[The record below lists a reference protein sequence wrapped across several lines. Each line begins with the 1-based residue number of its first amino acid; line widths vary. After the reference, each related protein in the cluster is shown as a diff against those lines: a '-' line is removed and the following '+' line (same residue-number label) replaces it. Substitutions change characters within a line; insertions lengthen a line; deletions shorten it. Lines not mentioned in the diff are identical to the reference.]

1 MTQIG
6 EAVLAGALLT
16 LAFEVWMT
24 EHVAS
29 GIQLYTAAAVG
40 GLLVVVLAR
49 WRESRKDDGMP
60 PAV

>member
-6 EAVLAGALLT
+6 EAVLAGALIT

-24 EHVAS
+24 EDAAS

-49 WRESRKDDGMP
+49 WRESHKDDGMP
-60 PAV
+60 PAL

>member
-24 EHVAS
+24 ENVAS

-49 WRESRKDDGMP
+49 WRESRKDDDMP

>member
-6 EAVLAGALLT
+6 EAVLAGALLA

-24 EHVAS
+24 ENVAN

-40 GLLVVVLAR
+40 GLLVVALAR

>member
-6 EAVLAGALLT
+6 EAVLGGALMA
-16 LAFEVWMT
+16 LAFEVWMA
-24 EHVAS
+24 EDVAS

-60 PAV
+60 PAL

>member
-24 EHVAS
+24 EDVAS

-49 WRESRKDDGMP
+49 WRESRKDDDMP
-60 PAV
+60 PAL

>member
-24 EHVAS
+24 DNVGG

-60 PAV
+60 PPL

>member
-6 EAVLAGALLT
+6 EAVLAGALMT

-24 EHVAS
+24 EDVAS

-49 WRESRKDDGMP
+49 WRESRRDDDMP
-60 PAV
+60 PAL